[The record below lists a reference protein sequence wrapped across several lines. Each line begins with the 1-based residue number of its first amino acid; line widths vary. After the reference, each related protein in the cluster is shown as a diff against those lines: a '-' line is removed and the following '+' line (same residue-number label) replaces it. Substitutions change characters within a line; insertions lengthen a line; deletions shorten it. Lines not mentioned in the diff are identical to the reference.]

1 MFLLR
6 FVWIAISTNLKLSFA
21 LRGAFLITLIVT
33 ITKQL
38 LFLVAW
44 SFFFERYKVI
54 QGWTFEHIILAYG
67 ILCFAMGFVEAF
79 FYGIK
84 ELPQIIET
92 GQLDTFL
99 LQPKSVILNV
109 ALSKGDVPALG
120 EIVTGILLIAY
131 SGYFAV
137 ALSIIL
143 LLLVV
148 TSLFMF
154 SLLLYLSCIAFF
166 MRNASDF
173 IKELNLNAIIVATQP
188 NVAYSGVFKI
198 FTFTILPVAFLSYFP
213 VEYFRTGLWQY
224 LLVTLV
230 GTIAFFG
237 VAYGL
242 FKLGLKRYESGN
254 IMFSRQ

>member
-6 FVWIAISTNLKLSFA
+6 FLWMAICLNLKRSMA
-21 LRGAFLITLIVT
+21 MRGAFIITMIVT

-38 LFLVAW
+38 LFLVTW
-44 SFFFERYKVI
+44 SFFFGKYKMV
-54 QGWTFEHIILAYG
+54 QGWTFENMIVAYG

-84 ELPQIIET
+84 ELPQVIET

-99 LQPKSVILNV
+99 LQPKSIILNV
-109 ALSKGDVPALG
+109 ALSKGDVSAIG
-120 EIVTGILLIAY
+120 EVLTGLLLIGY
-131 SGYFAV
+131 SGYFIT
-137 ALSIIL
+137 ALPVIL
-143 LLLVV
+143 LLMII
-148 TSLFMF
+148 TTLFMF

-166 MRNASDF
+166 MGNASDF

-188 NVAYSGVFKI
+188 NAAYSGVFKI

-224 LLVTLV
+224 LFITLA
-230 GTIAFFG
+230 GTGIFFG
-237 VAYGL
+237 IAYGL
-242 FKLGLKRYESGN
+242 FKQGLKRYESGN
-254 IMFSRQ
+254 MMFTRQ